1 MIFSVYMRRCYKYDI
16 TLLAN
21 KHRCPCPEKIYL
33 RVTSPVPKKMIFIL
47 ENMVVLL
54 KYHIDWHPRKGSRSS
69 HRSCSIRKG
78 VLRNFAKFAWK
89 DLCQG
94 LFFDKVSGLRPAV
107 LFKKGLWCRV
117 FPVNFSKFL
126 KTLFLQS
133 TPGRL
138 LLELQLF
145 SVLLWRPL

>member
-21 KHRCPCPEKIYL
+21 KQRCPCPEKIYL

-78 VLRNFAKFAWK
+78 VLRNFAKFAWN

-94 LFFDKVSGLRPAV
+94 LFFDKVTGLRPAT
-107 LFKKGLWCRV
+107 LFKKELWCRV
-117 FPVNFSKFL
+117 FPVNFAKFL
-126 KTLFLQS
+126 RTLFLQS
-133 TPGRL
+133 TPERL

-145 SVLLWRPL
+145 FDLLWRPL